1 MPKMATKSGK
11 RSTNFTRKSKKRKNQ
26 TIKFLTA
33 CGRFSRLSKSQL
45 PSQVDRA
52 SPPLKSFQPPRKKLQ
67 LVPSQIELLKIGQV
81 PDTGG
86 QDGGFIVS
94 QGPIGRRF

>member
-1 MPKMATKSGK
+1 MTKMATKSGK

-67 LVPSQIELLKIGQV
+67 LVPSQIELLKLGQV

-86 QDGGFIVS
+86 QVGAAICSPV
-94 QGPIGRRF
+94 QLR